1 MELMAAQM
9 TETLARLGDG
19 LLPITTLYIG
29 LNALI
34 TLVLAILVVRARIQT
49 GTAIGDGGNE
59 AMIRAQRAHGNNIEY
74 VPITLLTIIAIE
86 LAGAETWLV
95 HTLGAGLTIARLAH
109 ASGITLSSGRTIG
122 RFAGTMLGW
131 VVLLIGSLGCIY
143 YGLN

>member
-1 MELMAAQM
+1 MEQMAAQM

-34 TLVLAILVVRARIQT
+34 MLVLAILVVRARIQT
-49 GTAIGDGGNE
+49 NTAIGDGGNE
-59 AMIRAQRAHGNNIEY
+59 AMIKAQRAHGNNVEY

-86 LAGAETWLV
+86 LAGAEAWLV
-95 HTLGAGLTIARLAH
+95 HTLGAGLTISRLAH
-109 ASGITLSSGRTIG
+109 AAGISMSTGRTIG

-131 VVLLIGSLGCIY
+131 VVLLIGALSCIY